1 VVDRAGNA
9 AEATALVADAG
20 PAREDASPTTPRRIP
35 QRTIG
40 KSVVVNGQGL
50 HSGVRTGLILQPLPA
65 GSGIVFESITTG
77 ETVPALVDYVEST
90 GYATTLVRGAMAA
103 KTVEHL
109 MAALH
114 AYGIT
119 NLLVKMHTEVPI
131 LDGSA
136 QELCELL
143 AGSGVEEQGTT
154 TIEELVV
161 DQRYAVGGAGADEK
175 GIAIEPCDGFEVQ
188 YTLDYPAP
196 IGRQEYRFRL
206 DGPESFVREIAPAR
220 TFGFVKEIEM
230 LERMGLAAGGR
241 LNNFILVGDDGV
253 VNAPPVSRTSSRATR
268 SSTSWATSTCSGG
281 RSAVA
286 SSRARPATATT
297 PCCSRC
303 SGSASACRARRRSRP
318 APGDDLRVHA
328 RERGP
333 PPRRCGRSRRRGRSL
348 APWTRGCAVSAGRS
362 PHSTAPRARAA
373 RERADAARVGPRRQ
387 HHVRRGGVRADAVLA
402 RDRDERS
409 QPLEDGRVDAA
420 DQQQLADG
428 SERAVRRLTGRH
440 ERAVVRA
447 LGAVG
452 ARDVVGVRPVGD
464 RVGEAWIEP
473 RAREQA
479 REHVRHPVE
488 IEPPRLVL
496 DGDDEHAVAERLRV
510 ERPEPGCAQGVRDVR
525 ARGVAE
531 RRARGRD
538 ARTRERFRLR
548 HRRCG
553 RRHPVAGRRGAGDR
567 HGDDGE
573 HGDRHR
579 HRDEGDSATTTT
591 AHTPAPRA
599 RRRRPRA
606 RCRRGS

>member
-1 VVDRAGNA
+1 MENTILVVDDEANIRHTLRGVLSDEGYAVVEAEDGKRALEVLERQIPQLAIVDIWMPEVDGIELVSRMRQQAPELPVIVISGHGTIDTAVRVIRLGAFDFLEKPFPLDALLRVVDRALGNA

-90 GYATTLVRGAMAA
+90 GYATTLVRGSMAA

-241 LNNFILVGDDGV
+241 LNNFVLVGDDGV
-253 VNAPPVSRTSSRATR
+253 VNAPLRFEDEFARHKILDIM
-268 SSTSWATSTCSGG
+268 GDFYLLG
-281 RSAVA
+281 R
-286 SSRARPATATT
+286 PI
-297 PCCSRC
+297 
-303 SGSASACRARRRSRP
+303 
-318 APGDDLRVHA
+318 
-328 RERGP
+328 
-333 PPRRCGRSRRRGRSL
+333 RGRI
-348 APWTRGCAVSAGRS
+348 V
-362 PHSTAPRARAA
+362 ARK
-373 RERADAARVGPRRQ
+373 
-387 HHVRRGGVRADAVLA
+387 
-402 RDRDERS
+402 
-409 QPLEDGRVDAA
+409 
-420 DQQQLADG
+420 
-428 SERAVRRLTGRH
+428 TG
-440 ERAVVRA
+440 
-447 LGAVG
+447 
-452 ARDVVGVRPVGD
+452 
-464 RVGEAWIEP
+464 
-473 RAREQA
+473 
-479 REHVRHPVE
+479 
-488 IEPPRLVL
+488 
-496 DGDDEHAVAERLRV
+496 
-510 ERPEPGCAQGVRDVR
+510 
-525 ARGVAE
+525 
-531 RRARGRD
+531 
-538 ARTRERFRLR
+538 
-548 HRRCG
+548 
-553 RRHPVAGRRGAGDR
+553 
-567 HGDDGE
+567 HGDNAMLLKVLRQRFGVP
-573 HGDRHR
+573 G
-579 HRDEGDSATTTT
+579 A
-591 AHTPAPRA
+591 AA
-599 RRRRPRA
+599 
-606 RCRRGS
+606 